1 MPRLTTKRKL
11 ASRRPPLSVVILA
24 VPPVE
29 ELDLVGPLEVFAT
42 ANFVLGERGPAY
54 DIRVVS
60 SQPKPIIAGECGVSL
75 LAHGYYRRLREP
87 VDTLVVVGGPA
98 SKNARDNRL
107 SLWLQKMTGRVRRVA
122 SVCVGAFVLA
132 EAGLLRNKR
141 ATTHWAF
148 ASDLQKKY
156 PDVKVD
162 ANPIWIQDG
171 NIYTSAGITAGIDL
185 ALAMVEEDQGA
196 SVALDVARG
205 LVVFLRRPGSQA
217 QFSVSLSTQAS
228 GRKAL
233 DDLQVWMAEN
243 LNKDLS
249 VDALA
254 RHAAMSPR
262 NFSRVFRKESGTTPA
277 KFVELLR
284 VEAARRQLE
293 QTGRSIKEIAA
304 SCGFSGSEIM
314 RRTFLSHLQV
324 TPGAYRLRFQR
335 RSV

>member
-132 EAGLLRNKR
+132 EARLLQNKR

-148 ASDLQKKY
+148 ASDLFRR
-156 PDVKVD
+156 
-162 ANPIWIQDG
+162 NIQMSKSMRIRSG
-171 NIYTSAGITAGIDL
+171 YKTGIFIPL
-185 ALAMVEEDQGA
+185 PESRPA
-196 SVALDVARG
+196 SI
-205 LVVFLRRPGSQA
+205 
-217 QFSVSLSTQAS
+217 
-228 GRKAL
+228 
-233 DDLQVWMAEN
+233 
-243 LNKDLS
+243 
-249 VDALA
+249 
-254 RHAAMSPR
+254 
-262 NFSRVFRKESGTTPA
+262 SRWRW
-277 KFVELLR
+277 
-284 VEAARRQLE
+284 
-293 QTGRSIKEIAA
+293 
-304 SCGFSGSEIM
+304 
-314 RRTFLSHLQV
+314 
-324 TPGAYRLRFQR
+324 
-335 RSV
+335 